1 MEDNSYTFDSS
12 KALDEQVR
20 ALGYTD
26 PWGKD
31 NIIIDISRTPLESI
45 WPSKDVNYGNPP
57 QSYESVGFGGNVS
70 TPWGALPEVIVL
82 VRKDVI
88 SQLKKNP
95 PKPEDI
101 RLPWNPEQAVKIHK
115 PSSLFPPG
123 WKPAPGFTD
132 PRKDYK

>member
-1 MEDNSYTFDSS
+1 MEDNPYTFNNP
-12 KALDEQVR
+12 AELIEQIE
-20 ALGYTD
+20 ALGHAD
-26 PWGKD
+26 PQGNK
-31 NIIIDISRTPLESI
+31 IVVDISRTPLESI
-45 WPSKDVNYGNPP
+45 WPSKDVNYGNPSQP
-57 QSYESVGFGGNVS
+57 YESVGFGGNVS

-88 SQLKKNP
+88 NQLKKNP

>member
-1 MEDNSYTFDSS
+1 MEDNPYTFNSP
-12 KALDEQVR
+12 AELIEQIE
-20 ALGYTD
+20 ALGHAD
-26 PWGKD
+26 PQGNK
-31 NIIIDISRTPLESI
+31 IVVDISRTPLESI

-88 SQLKKNP
+88 NQLKKNP
-95 PKPEDI
+95 PKPEDT

>member
-1 MEDNSYTFDSS
+1 MEDNPYTFNSP
-12 KALDEQVR
+12 AELIEQIE
-20 ALGYTD
+20 ALGHAD
-26 PWGKD
+26 PQD
-31 NIIIDISRTPLESI
+31 NEIVVDISRTPLESI
-45 WPSKDVNYGNPP
+45 WPSKDVNYGDPP

-70 TPWGALPEVIVL
+70 TPWGELPEVIVL
-82 VRKDVI
+82 VRKDVAN
-88 SQLKKNP
+88 QLKKNP

-132 PRKDYK
+132 PRKDFK